1 MYNERDFALN
11 EMIISERGPSRNE
24 LGQMYQRLKMY
35 GSNHDYRLC
44 EKPEDFWSL
53 LMELVNGTNKGQWQL
68 ALKIFEELQDGQNQ
82 IELTVSGMSAGCCV
96 REVRRLMERI
106 PEVQKTEVVLDSGQ
120 IVLYG
125 QKIPLEQVRNAL
137 TAAGFEVVI

>member
-1 MYNERDFALN
+1 MAHDLQAWGVSGRDIGFFLSEMLN
-11 EMIISERGPSRNE
+11 RVLDEPENNTRE
-24 LGQMYQRLKMY
+24 RLK
-35 GSNHDYRLC
+35 
-44 EKPEDFWSL
+44 E
-53 LMELVNGTNKGQWQL
+53 
-68 ALKIFEELQDGQNQ
+68 IFEELQDGQNQ
-82 IELTVSGMSAGCCV
+82 IELTVSGMSAGCCA

>member
-1 MYNERDFALN
+1 METEQLLEEVLTEHDCLTRRDLAVNGHDLQAWGVSGRDIGFFLSEMLN
-11 EMIISERGPSRNE
+11 RVLDEPENNTRE
-24 LGQMYQRLKMY
+24 RLK
-35 GSNHDYRLC
+35 
-44 EKPEDFWSL
+44 E
-53 LMELVNGTNKGQWQL
+53 
-68 ALKIFEELQDGQNQ
+68 IFEELQDGQNQ
-82 IELTVSGMSAGCCV
+82 IELTVSGMSAGCCA

>member
-68 ALKIFEELQDGQNQ
+68 ALKIFEELQFMRLTKTDENIILE
-82 IELTVSGMSAGCCV
+82 IEKDPTHRNLT
-96 REVRRLMERI
+96 
-106 PEVQKTEVVLDSGQ
+106 DSPAY
-120 IVLYG
+120 L
-125 QKIPLEQVRNAL
+125 
-137 TAAGFEVVI
+137 

>member
-1 MYNERDFALN
+1 
-11 EMIISERGPSRNE
+11 
-24 LGQMYQRLKMY
+24 
-35 GSNHDYRLC
+35 
-44 EKPEDFWSL
+44 
-53 LMELVNGTNKGQWQL
+53 
-68 ALKIFEELQDGQNQ
+68 
-82 IELTVSGMSAGCCV
+82 
-96 REVRRLMERI
+96 MERI

>member
-1 MYNERDFALN
+1 MR
-11 EMIISERGPSRNE
+11 IIRSGIGITLRFSELFLRTSKRNSAICCT
-24 LGQMYQRLKMY
+24 QTKRLK
-35 GSNHDYRLC
+35 
-44 EKPEDFWSL
+44 
-53 LMELVNGTNKGQWQL
+53 
-68 ALKIFEELQDGQNQ
+68 KIFEELQDGQNQ